1 MFGDICQ
8 IFAIVP
14 SKVHT
19 YYYTYFC
26 MGSNHDINGEYKHD
40 PVKTISGVLGVD
52 DLHIWSIRTGYNALS
67 GHIIIDKEDLMQCR
81 KIVETVKASLKKQHN
96 IQHATIEVE
105 LQDCTTHEGH
115 EKH

>member
-1 MFGDICQ
+1 
-8 IFAIVP
+8 
-14 SKVHT
+14 
-19 YYYTYFC
+19 